1 MSLKNQNVEK
11 DAAIGSL
18 IREARK
24 SRGLSQMKLAEA
36 IGVTFQQVQ
45 KYEKGSNRVALST
58 FLLICERLNFSP
70 TELVGSV
77 AETCEADTLLSAKV
91 RECDRLKK
99 QLDGIRALAMPRQH
113 GGKEIEPTAT
123 GGQDGTE

>member
-1 MSLKNQNVEK
+1 MSLKTQNVER

-58 FLLICERLNFSP
+58 FLLICERLNLSP

-77 AETCEADTLLSAKV
+77 AETREADTLLAAKV
-91 RECDRLKK
+91 RECDQLKK
-99 QLDGIRALAMPRQH
+99 QLDGIRSLAMPQPKA
-113 GGKEIEPTAT
+113 GT
-123 GGQDGTE
+123 GTEGFAIGAQNGTE